1 MKLTELLKTNQ
12 EKQMKLF
19 LFDLEEKERFSK
31 LEKAGKNGALFIIV
45 FEQSDLESSIVNFS
59 TRL

>member
-1 MKLTELLKTNQ
+1 MKLVELLKTNQ

-59 TRL
+59 